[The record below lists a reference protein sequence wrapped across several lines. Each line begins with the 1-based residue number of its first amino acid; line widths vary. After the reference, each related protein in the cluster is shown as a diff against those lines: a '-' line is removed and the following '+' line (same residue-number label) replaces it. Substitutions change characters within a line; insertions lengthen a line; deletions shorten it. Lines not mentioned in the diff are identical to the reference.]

1 MDEIKLKKRNELIKE
16 ISHKLS
22 NKTISLYVGAGI
34 SIPSNI
40 PGWYSIVKEC
50 CSELKVRLSDYED
63 NYYKLLE
70 YYAIVEGRD
79 KIVNKFKRYIDNASN
94 DNDIL
99 KELAKLNFNKIWTTN
114 FDNLIY
120 NYLSNNMIT
129 SNIIN
134 TDEKVSE
141 ILSYEGISIIKLN
154 GDFDSNTQ
162 IITEK
167 DFLNYEENFKNIY
180 LNFQSELYTHSFL
193 IIGSSLT
200 DGLYLPTLH
209 KLYKDKKTPHKSYCF
224 IKCPTSNIQKIK
236 RHNLYIEYLKRNY
249 NIETIEYENF
259 EEIPYIINK
268 IYDLSLNNSCFIS
281 GSLPQENPEKQRDL
295 ENNARIL
302 CKFISEGLMSEKIK
316 IHTCFGMLIGNYISF
331 PVTSYCVKRGESVFK
346 YLQSYPLDN
355 ALSSQDMEVFR
366 EKIIEK
372 GKFFIAMGG
381 SYSKSSGVYK
391 EFKIAK
397 SKKKI
402 IIPIP
407 FLGGC
412 GKLIY
417 DEINSNE
424 KKEALYPYLID
435 YMEALASP
443 YPYIVSDAVI
453 SIIKAVSNNQYS

>member
-1 MDEIKLKKRNELIKE
+1 MDEAKLRKRNELIKE
-16 ISHKLS
+16 ISYKLS
-22 NKTISLYVGAGI
+22 NKTISLYVGAGL

-70 YYAIVEGRD
+70 YYAIVEGRE
-79 KIVNKFKRYIDNASN
+79 KIVNKFKKYIENASN

-99 KELAKLNFNKIWTTN
+99 RELAKLNFNKIWTTN

-120 NYLSNNMIT
+120 NYLTSNMIT

-134 TDEKVSE
+134 NDDKVSE

-154 GDFDSNTQ
+154 GDFDSTTQ
-162 IITEK
+162 IITEN
-167 DFLNYEENFKNIY
+167 DFLNYEANFKNIY

-209 KLYKDKKTPHKSYCF
+209 KLYNEKEIPHKSYCF
-224 IKCPTSNIQKIK
+224 MQCPINNSQKIK
-236 RHNLYIEYLKRNY
+236 RHNLYVKYLKKNY

-268 IYDLSLNNSCFIS
+268 IHDISLNNSCFIS

-302 CKFISEGLMSEKIK
+302 CKFISEGLMKEKIK

-331 PVTSYCVKRGESVFK
+331 PITSYCVKHGESIFK

-355 ALSSQDMEVFR
+355 ALSSNDTKIFR
-366 EKIIEK
+366 EKIIQK
-372 GKFFIAMGG
+372 GKFFIVMGG
-381 SYSKSSGVYK
+381 SPSKESGVYK
-391 EFKIAK
+391 EFIIAK
-397 SKKKI
+397 KLGKI

-417 DEINSNE
+417 DEINSE
-424 KKEALYPYLID
+424 VKKETQYPYLIG
-435 YMEALASP
+435 YMEALASS
-443 YPYIVSDAVI
+443 YPYIVSDAII
-453 SIIKAVSNNQYS
+453 SIIRSVSNNQYS